1 MMSVSVKEEESGPS
15 TRVHPSRASSVH
27 DHDHDHARAPA
38 AGLSST
44 ADLEA
49 GEESKKLT
57 SERRKEEIALKLT
70 DQTNLLPFR
79 KVVSVFAGLAVCLL
93 VSALDMT
100 LIATALPSIATHFH
114 AGKHFCLVF
123 SALQLCLH
131 VEQGLSRRSCRQHT
145 YSPPRPF
152 NPSMDASRT
161 SSVARSRCV
170 SR

>member
-1 MMSVSVKEEESGPS
+1 MMSVKEEESGPS
-15 TRVHPSRASSVH
+15 TRVHSSRANSVN
-27 DHDHDHARAPA
+27 DHDHIHNHAKAPA
-38 AGLSST
+38 AGSSFT

-49 GEESKKLT
+49 DEESQKLT
-57 SERRKEEIALKLT
+57 SERRKEETALKLT

-114 AGKHFCLVF
+114 AGEHFCLVF

-131 VEQGLSRRSCRQHT
+131 VEQGPSRRSCRQHT
-145 YSPPRPF
+145 CSPPRPS
-152 NPSMDASRT
+152 NPSMDAFQT
-161 SSVARSRCV
+161 SSGARSRCV